1 MNKIIRL
8 KLLAVFGQLERALV
22 DLGQVDIEVPQ
33 QLLEPFAQG
42 LEDLL
47 GRELLQIVL
56 DEKVEVLL
64 DLREIVPAKILYNIL
79 QEEPLFVLLQQLHGL
94 AVVLQD
100 PVDAVLHAVELDQV
114 LDEGLQDLVLVD
126 HLLVLDLDSSLVLEL
141 ELAVSGLLFWL
152 LLVPAL
158 LNILEES
165 LLVLGE
171 EQLDVV
177 AVLVGELDQGQKVRV
192 ELELGEES
200 RGRPRVPE
208 GDEALLDEL
217 VSLLCAGDD
226 ALPQGERRDLSE
238 LREDLGE
245 PLQSNL
251 WSNVLDQEVLLG
263 GGLLEDLLGLLHNH
277 QVLLIEE
284 LAAADLVLLSL
295 VLDGLPVELL
305 NGLLGLGNAPETDL
319 GCVIGFLAL
328 RDVHVLLLDLWKSVL
343 QKGLDLLPAPAGREV
358 GRDQIES
365 PHLAEVLHVEVPH
378 LQL

>member
-33 QLLEPFAQG
+33 QLLEPLAQG

-47 GRELLQIVL
+47 GRELLQIIL

-126 HLLVLDLDSSLVLEL
+126 HLLVLDLDSGLVLEL
-141 ELAVSGLLFWL
+141 ELAVPGLLLGL

-200 RGRPRVPE
+200 RGGPRVPE
-208 GDEALLDEL
+208 GDEALLDEP

-226 ALPQGERRDLSE
+226 ALS
-238 LREDLGE
+238 
-245 PLQSNL
+245 
-251 WSNVLDQEVLLG
+251 
-263 GGLLEDLLGLLHNH
+263 
-277 QVLLIEE
+277 
-284 LAAADLVLLSL
+284 
-295 VLDGLPVELL
+295 
-305 NGLLGLGNAPETDL
+305 
-319 GCVIGFLAL
+319 
-328 RDVHVLLLDLWKSVL
+328 
-343 QKGLDLLPAPAGREV
+343 
-358 GRDQIES
+358 
-365 PHLAEVLHVEVPH
+365 
-378 LQL
+378 